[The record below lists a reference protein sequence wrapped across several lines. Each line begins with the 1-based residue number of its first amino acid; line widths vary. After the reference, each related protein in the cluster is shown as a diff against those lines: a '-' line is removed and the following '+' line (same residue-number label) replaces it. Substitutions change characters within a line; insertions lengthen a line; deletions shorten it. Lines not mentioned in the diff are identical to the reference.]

1 MSERHEIVE
10 LTDTVSLG
18 FLATDLVLAMG
29 RRLRD
34 EELTDGDLA
43 VMHGGHDLLQ
53 RLGQPQPSLMPVVGP
68 RFLTSDAVDVE
79 VFRAARAQEP
89 DEPVKAVIGRM
100 ASLLDRAIAGSLEP
114 SDAEAAGQVRTL
126 FMHLGE
132 ITLSRADE
140 LLTNPHREQST
151 WTDPAPTSTS

>member
-29 RRLRD
+29 RFLRMEPLSKDNKKTLRD
-34 EELTDGDLA
+34 AHE
-43 VMHGGHDLLQ
+43 LLQ
-53 RLGQPQPSLMPVVGP
+53 RLGQHEPTLMPVAGP
-68 RFLTSDAVDVE
+68 RLLTSDAVDLE

-89 DEPVKAVIGRM
+89 GEPVKAVVARM
-100 ASLLDRAIAGSLEP
+100 ADVLGRSIQGPLQP
-114 SDAEAAGQVRTL
+114 SDAEAVQEVRSL
-126 FMHLGE
+126 FLLLGE

-140 LLTNPHREQST
+140 LLSNPHRERAAWPDLT
-151 WTDPAPTSTS
+151 TTSTS